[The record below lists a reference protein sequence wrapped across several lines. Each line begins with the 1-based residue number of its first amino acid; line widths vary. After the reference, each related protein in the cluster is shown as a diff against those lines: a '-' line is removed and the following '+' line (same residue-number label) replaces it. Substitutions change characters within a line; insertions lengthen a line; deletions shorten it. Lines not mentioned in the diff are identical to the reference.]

1 MSVQQPATMDLSLF
15 WQYLVIGLAVLLSLA
30 VVVRKRAP
38 GLERRMRA
46 ALALWLLRPG
56 RAAGL
61 QRLGRWIAP
70 PPAGNAGSCGGCND
84 CGPAPRQK
92 R

>member
-1 MSVQQPATMDLSLF
+1 MDLSLF

-38 GLERRMRA
+38 GLERRVRA

-56 RAAGL
+56 RAAAL
-61 QRLGRWIAP
+61 QWLGRRIAP
-70 PPAGNAGSCGGCND
+70 PPTAGSGSCGGCND

>member
-1 MSVQQPATMDLSLF
+1 MQQPATIDLSLF

-70 PPAGNAGSCGGCND
+70 PPAGSAGSCGGCND